1 MTTAI
6 LIVGILLLVA
16 SIGIGVFLVFLY
28 RNIQIL
34 REEQGK
40 DPLSQMMNQNL
51 QAMHERL
58 DKAAHY
64 IGTLGQ
70 ELRSMQDIGKN
81 INDLRSAF
89 FSPKLRGNFGEQVLY
104 DALDNAFPADH
115 FEKQYRFQG
124 GQVVDAILKTN
135 DGLIPIDSKFPIDN
149 FRNMVKAETDQK
161 RAFEKNEFKKA
172 VKKHIGDIAK
182 KYILPGE
189 GTTKF
194 AVMYVP
200 SEAVFYEI
208 ISGDD
213 KLTEQAQLQNVL
225 MVSPNSLSYFLH
237 ILRMGLEKVRIE
249 ENVQLVWEL
258 LTGLQQETGKFGDSL
273 SVLGTHLKNAGNQ
286 MDKVSGEYGK
296 LTTKFEKIRELK

>member
-1 MTTAI
+1 MTIAI
-6 LIVGILLLVA
+6 LIVAILLLFIT
-16 SIGIGVFLVFLY
+16 IGLGVFLFLMSQ
-28 RNIQIL
+28 NIQTL

-40 DPLSQMMNQNL
+40 DPASQMMNQNL

-115 FEKQYRFQG
+115 FEKQYRFKG
-124 GQVVDAILKTN
+124 GQVVDAILKTR

-149 FRNMVKAETDQK
+149 FRKMVKAETEQE
-161 RAFEKNEFKKA
+161 RIFEKNEFKKA
-172 VKKHIGDIAK
+172 VKKHIGDISR
-182 KYILPGE
+182 KYILPDE

-194 AVMYVP
+194 AVMYIP
-200 SEAVFYEI
+200 SEAVYYEI

-213 KLTEQAQLQNVL
+213 KLTEQAQMQNIL

-237 ILRMGLEKVRIE
+237 ILRTGLEKVRIE
-249 ENVQLVWEL
+249 ENVQKVWEL
-258 LTGLQQETGKFGDSL
+258 LSGLQQETSKFGDSL

-286 MDKVSGEYGK
+286 MEKVSGEYSK
-296 LTTKFEKIRELK
+296 LTTRFEKIRNLK

>member
-1 MTTAI
+1 MSTA
-6 LIVGILLLVA
+6 LLVIVIA
-16 SIGIGVFLVFLY
+16 LLIITIGLGVFLFLILSK
-28 RNIQIL
+28 IQTL

-104 DALDNAFPADH
+104 DTLENAFPSDQ
-115 FEKQYRFQG
+115 FEKQYRFKG
-124 GQVVDAILKTN
+124 GQAVDAILKTK

-149 FRNMVKAETDQK
+149 FRKMVSAETDQE
-161 RAFEKNEFKKA
+161 RAAEKNEFMKA
-172 VKKHIGDIAK
+172 VRKHIDDVAK
-182 KYILPGE
+182 KYIMPDE

-200 SEAVFYEI
+200 SEAIYYEI
-208 ISGDD
+208 ISGSDE
-213 KLTEQAQLQNVL
+213 LTERAQLLNVL

-237 ILRMGLEKVRIE
+237 ILRIGHERIRIE
-249 ENVQLVWEL
+249 ENVQKVWEM
-258 LTGLQQETGKFGDSL
+258 LTGLQQETGKFGESL

-286 MDKVSGEYGK
+286 MDKVSNEYGK
-296 LTTKFEKIRELK
+296 LTSRFERIRELK